1 MPDEARGDLDQLKR
15 ASGSLGGTSYWGNKV
30 DIQRQIVE
38 AWILFAEGQA
48 NDALALMRLAADR
61 EDQTEKSGISP
72 GPIAP
77 ARELLGEMLLEAG
90 RREAALEAF
99 EATAREE
106 PGRFRGLYGAARAA
120 QLAGNR
126 PLAEQYYSTLLEVA
140 AKAAADGRP
149 ELSEART
156 FLASN

>member
-1 MPDEARGDLDQLKR
+1 
-15 ASGSLGGTSYWGNKV
+15 
-30 DIQRQIVE
+30 
-38 AWILFAEGQA
+38 
-48 NDALALMRLAADR
+48 
-61 EDQTEKSGISP
+61 
-72 GPIAP
+72 
-77 ARELLGEMLLEAG
+77 MLLEAG

-140 AKAAADGRP
+140 AKADADGRP